1 MTQSERVSEQLK
13 KFFSDLGLSQRQIAN
28 RVGVSQQ
35 VVQALLNG
43 RAFGKKTAQVWSTE
57 FGFNPAWL
65 ITGEG
70 AMLLSE
76 KDDGRV
82 SEKWYSSF
90 TYSRV
95 AGARSCE
102 DGARQVKPLRRESA
116 GEGAEKRLHCRPLQ
130 RRAVGKADL
139 EDNLDRYRHHLSRH
153 QIARLHEYVKMY
165 PSLFNV
171 HYLVTSRYSF
181 LTCTTS

>member
-13 KFFSDLGLSQRQIAN
+13 KFFLDLGLSQRQIAN

-76 KDDGRV
+76 KEAQPTLAQPTAQYVVGEAAQAIANEILRLVANGELYTANAMEEVRQQFIDLQTQLFR
-82 SEKWYSSF
+82 YAN
-90 TYSRV
+90 SR
-95 AGARSCE
+95 
-102 DGARQVKPLRRESA
+102 
-116 GEGAEKRLHCRPLQ
+116 
-130 RRAVGKADL
+130 
-139 EDNLDRYRHHLSRH
+139 
-153 QIARLHEYVKMY
+153 
-165 PSLFNV
+165 
-171 HYLVTSRYSF
+171 
-181 LTCTTS
+181 

>member
-1 MTQSERVSEQLK
+1 MTQGERVSEQLK
-13 KFFSDLGLSQRQIAN
+13 KFFLDLGLSQRQIAN

-76 KDDGRV
+76 KEAQPTLAQPTAQYVVGEAAQAIANEILRLIANGELYTANAMEEV
-82 SEKWYSSF
+82 RQQLKEKELEVQ
-90 TYSRV
+90 RLNREI
-95 AGARSCE
+95 GALEAQLERLC
-102 DGARQVKPLRRESA
+102 GSA
-116 GEGAEKRLHCRPLQ
+116 SQKSVN
-130 RRAVGKADL
+130 VG
-139 EDNLDRYRHHLSRH
+139 
-153 QIARLHEYVKMY
+153 
-165 PSLFNV
+165 
-171 HYLVTSRYSF
+171 
-181 LTCTTS
+181 